1 MENPEDPSANY
12 NDIIDPN
19 NGEVIQ
25 TAQDQV
31 TYLERKIY
39 DNEIIAMVKRRNS
52 LKSNLQKAYSLILG
66 QCTDLMKDKLKAST
80 RWNDIK
86 SRQDALQLLNEIR
99 TITYKFEEQKY
110 LPLSIH
116 NAKATFYSF
125 RQGNLTNSDYFQR
138 FKNYTDIATSFDG
151 NLHDEAITRMACREE
166 HDHSD
171 IEGLDEDEKTAVDE
185 KASNM
190 YLSIAFLQQSD
201 RRHYAKLSEDLE
213 NDYTKGNDNYPR
225 DVTKAYQLLNDY
237 KDAGAKREAQAQG
250 VAQLAGI

>member
-1 MENPEDPSANY
+1 MNRQLRASRPQRGPRQPRRPQNVQRSPRVHRPNYRQQSSRRNPGGSTLHSTSFTGGIDELKSHYYDCSSYKQADRYVTTTKAIKEYVGKNYSNGGDIRATLENMEEFEVENPEDPSANY

-39 DNEIIAMVKRRNS
+39 DNEIIAMVKRRNL

-86 SRQDALQLLNEIR
+86 SRQDALELLNEIR

-125 RQGNLTNSDYFQR
+125 CQGNLTNSDYFQR
-138 FKNYTDIATSFDG
+138 S
-151 NLHDEAITRMACREE
+151 
-166 HDHSD
+166 
-171 IEGLDEDEKTAVDE
+171 KTT
-185 KASNM
+185 
-190 YLSIAFLQQSD
+190 L
-201 RRHYAKLSEDLE
+201 
-213 NDYTKGNDNYPR
+213 T
-225 DVTKAYQLLNDY
+225 
-237 KDAGAKREAQAQG
+237 
-250 VAQLAGI
+250 